1 MARYPMSAVDAAWY
15 HIDGPANLAIVTGIA
30 LTKQALDFG
39 KVSKIIQRR
48 LLEFERFRQI
58 VVEHGLA
65 IPTLEWQDIPDF
77 DIGPHLRHTALPSPQ
92 DEKALMAL
100 VNDLASMPLD
110 RSRPLWQIHIVDSV
124 MGGSAMIFRYHHCI
138 GDGTAMKAVTARLF
152 DIEGAKPRPPS
163 HSAKQSAPKAQTAA
177 PGLLEQA
184 GLIVKGAGALLL
196 ELVKWPDPPSPFKG
210 DFSPGKTV
218 AWTQAV
224 SLDQVKAIG
233 ASTGAKVN
241 DVLVAIATGAL
252 RSYLMQR
259 GINVKQSTLRAMV
272 PVDLRAPQNQAE
284 LGNDFGLVI
293 LDLPVEVASATK
305 RLALVKARMDAL
317 KRSTE
322 AIAMQFLFDLFGRGP
337 KLLEDLANQVFGSKA
352 SIVLTNVVGP
362 NQPVLLAGVPIDR
375 LMFCVPFPG
384 DQLGLGLSILSYQG
398 MATLTVIADARLVP
412 DPQKITMQFNRQF
425 AAMCRSLPASK
436 ASRH

>member
-1 MARYPMSAVDAAWY
+1 MASYPMSAVDAAWY

-48 LLEFERFRQI
+48 LLEFERFRQR

-163 HSAKQSAPKAQTAA
+163 RSAKQSAPKAQTAA

-272 PVDLRAPQNQAE
+272 PVDLRAPQNQDE

-412 DPQKITMQFNRQF
+412 DPQKITKQFNRQF

>member
-1 MARYPMSAVDAAWY
+1 
-15 HIDGPANLAIVTGIA
+15 
-30 LTKQALDFG
+30 
-39 KVSKIIQRR
+39 
-48 LLEFERFRQI
+48 
-58 VVEHGLA
+58 
-65 IPTLEWQDIPDF
+65 
-77 DIGPHLRHTALPSPQ
+77 
-92 DEKALMAL
+92 
-100 VNDLASMPLD
+100 
-110 RSRPLWQIHIVDSV
+110 
-124 MGGSAMIFRYHHCI
+124 
-138 GDGTAMKAVTARLF
+138 
-152 DIEGAKPRPPS
+152 
-163 HSAKQSAPKAQTAA
+163 
-177 PGLLEQA
+177 
-184 GLIVKGAGALLL
+184 
-196 ELVKWPDPPSPFKG
+196 
-210 DFSPGKTV
+210 
-218 AWTQAV
+218 
-224 SLDQVKAIG
+224 
-233 ASTGAKVN
+233 
-241 DVLVAIATGAL
+241 L

-272 PVDLRAPQNQAE
+272 PVDLRAPQNQGE

-412 DPQKITMQFNRQF
+412 DPQKITKQFNRQF

>member
-1 MARYPMSAVDAAWY
+1 MASYPMSAVDAAWY

-48 LLEFERFRQI
+48 LLEFERFRQR

-77 DIGPHLRHTALPSPQ
+77 DIGPHLRHAALPAPQ
-92 DEKALMAL
+92 NEKALMAL

-110 RSRPLWQIHIVDSV
+110 RSRPLWQIHIIDSV

-152 DIEGAKPRPPS
+152 DIVGAKTRPPPR
-163 HSAKQSAPKAQTAA
+163 SAKQSAPDAQTAA

-184 GLIVKGAGALLL
+184 GLIMKGAGALLL

-210 DFSPGKTV
+210 EFSPGKTV

-241 DVLVAIATGAL
+241 DVLVAVATGAL

-259 GINVKQSTLRAMV
+259 GINVNQSTLRAMV
-272 PVDLRAPQNQAE
+272 PVDLRAPQSQGE

-384 DQLGLGLSILSYQG
+384 NQLGLGLSILSYQG
-398 MATLTVIADARLVP
+398 KATLTVIADARLVP
-412 DPQKITMQFNRQF
+412 DPEKITRQFNRQF
-425 AAMCRSLPASK
+425 AAMTKSQSASQTDL
-436 ASRH
+436 H

>member
-1 MARYPMSAVDAAWY
+1 MASYPMSAVDAAWY

-48 LLEFERFRQI
+48 LLEFERFRQR

-77 DIGPHLRHTALPSPQ
+77 DIGPHLRHAALPAPQ
-92 DEKALMAL
+92 NEKALMAL

-110 RSRPLWQIHIVDSV
+110 RSRPLWQIHIIDSV

-152 DIEGAKPRPPS
+152 DIVGAKTRPPS
-163 HSAKQSAPKAQTAA
+163 RSAKQSAPDAQTAA

-184 GLIVKGAGALLL
+184 GLIMKGAGALLL

-241 DVLVAIATGAL
+241 DVLVAVATGAL

-259 GINVKQSTLRAMV
+259 GINVNQSTLRAMV
-272 PVDLRAPQNQAE
+272 PVDLRAPQNQGE

-384 DQLGLGLSILSYQG
+384 NQLGLGLSILSYQG

-412 DPQKITMQFNRQF
+412 DPEKITRQFNRQF
-425 AAMCRSLPASK
+425 AAMTKSQSASQTDL
-436 ASRH
+436 H

>member
-241 DVLVAIATGAL
+241 DVLVSVATGAL

-412 DPQKITMQFNRQF
+412 DPQKITMQFN
-425 AAMCRSLPASK
+425 
-436 ASRH
+436 H

>member
-1 MARYPMSAVDAAWY
+1 MASYPMSAVDAAWY

-48 LLEFERFRQI
+48 LLEFERFRQR

-77 DIGPHLRHTALPSPQ
+77 DIGPHLRHAALPAPQ
-92 DEKALMAL
+92 NEKALMAL

-110 RSRPLWQIHIVDSV
+110 RSRPLWQIHIIDSV

-152 DIEGAKPRPPS
+152 DIVGAKTRPPS
-163 HSAKQSAPKAQTAA
+163 RSAKQSARDAQTAA

-184 GLIVKGAGALLL
+184 GLIMKGAGALLL

-210 DFSPGKTV
+210 EFSPGKTV

-241 DVLVAIATGAL
+241 DVLVAVATGAL

-259 GINVKQSTLRAMV
+259 GINVNQSTLRAMV
-272 PVDLRAPQNQAE
+272 PVDLRAPQSQGE

-384 DQLGLGLSILSYQG
+384 NQLGLGLSILSYQG
-398 MATLTVIADARLVP
+398 KATLTVIADARLVP
-412 DPQKITMQFNRQF
+412 DPEKITRQFNRQF
-425 AAMCRSLPASK
+425 AAMTKSQSASQTDL
-436 ASRH
+436 H

>member
-1 MARYPMSAVDAAWY
+1 MASYPMSAVDAAWY

-48 LLEFERFRQI
+48 LLEFERFRQR

-77 DIGPHLRHTALPSPQ
+77 DIGPHLRHAALPAPQ
-92 DEKALMAL
+92 NEKALMAL

-110 RSRPLWQIHIVDSV
+110 RSRPLWQIHIIDSV

-152 DIEGAKPRPPS
+152 DIVGAKTRPPPR
-163 HSAKQSAPKAQTAA
+163 SAKQSAPDAQTAA

-184 GLIVKGAGALLL
+184 GLIMKGAGALLL

-210 DFSPGKTV
+210 EFSPGKTV

-241 DVLVAIATGAL
+241 DVLVAVATGAL

-259 GINVKQSTLRAMV
+259 GINVNQSTLRAMV
-272 PVDLRAPQNQAE
+272 PVDLRAPQSQGE

-362 NQPVLLAGVPIDR
+362 NHPVLLAGVPIDR

-384 DQLGLGLSILSYQG
+384 NQLGLGLSILSYQG
-398 MATLTVIADARLVP
+398 KATLTVIADARLVP
-412 DPQKITMQFNRQF
+412 DPEKITRQFNRQF
-425 AAMCRSLPASK
+425 AAMTKSQSASQTDL
-436 ASRH
+436 H

>member
-1 MARYPMSAVDAAWY
+1 MASYPMSAVDAAWY

-48 LLEFERFRQI
+48 LLEFERFRQR

-77 DIGPHLRHTALPSPQ
+77 DIGPHLRHAALPAPQ
-92 DEKALMAL
+92 NEKALMAL
-100 VNDLASMPLD
+100 VNDLASRPLD
-110 RSRPLWQIHIVDSV
+110 RSRPLWQIHIIDSV
-124 MGGSAMIFRYHHCI
+124 MGVSAMIFRYHHCI

-152 DIEGAKPRPPS
+152 DIVGAKTRPPS
-163 HSAKQSAPKAQTAA
+163 RSAKQSAPDAQTAA

-184 GLIVKGAGALLL
+184 GLIMKGAGALLL

-241 DVLVAIATGAL
+241 DVLVAVATGAL

-259 GINVKQSTLRAMV
+259 GINVNQSTLRAMV
-272 PVDLRAPQNQAE
+272 PVDLRAPQNQGE

-384 DQLGLGLSILSYQG
+384 NQLGLGLSILSYQG

-412 DPQKITMQFNRQF
+412 DPEKITRQFNRQF
-425 AAMCRSLPASK
+425 AAMTKSQSASQTDL
-436 ASRH
+436 H

>member
-1 MARYPMSAVDAAWY
+1 MASYPMSAVDAAWY

-48 LLEFERFRQI
+48 LLEFERFRQR

-77 DIGPHLRHTALPSPQ
+77 DIGPHLRHAALPAPQ
-92 DEKALMAL
+92 NEKALMAL

-110 RSRPLWQIHIVDSV
+110 RSRPLWQIHIIDSV
-124 MGGSAMIFRYHHCI
+124 MGVSAMIFRYHHCI

-152 DIEGAKPRPPS
+152 DIVGAKTRPPS
-163 HSAKQSAPKAQTAA
+163 RSAKQSAPDAQTAA

-184 GLIVKGAGALLL
+184 GLIMKGAGALLL

-241 DVLVAIATGAL
+241 DVLVAVATGAL

-259 GINVKQSTLRAMV
+259 GINVNQSTLRAMV
-272 PVDLRAPQNQAE
+272 PVDLRAPQNQGE

-384 DQLGLGLSILSYQG
+384 NQLGLGLSILSYQG

-412 DPQKITMQFNRQF
+412 DPEKITRQFNRQF
-425 AAMCRSLPASK
+425 AAMTKSQSASQTDL
-436 ASRH
+436 H

>member
-1 MARYPMSAVDAAWY
+1 M
-15 HIDGPANLAIVTGIA
+15 
-30 LTKQALDFG
+30 
-39 KVSKIIQRR
+39 
-48 LLEFERFRQI
+48 
-58 VVEHGLA
+58 
-65 IPTLEWQDIPDF
+65 
-77 DIGPHLRHTALPSPQ
+77 PSPLHR
-92 DEKALMAL
+92 E
-100 VNDLASMPLD
+100 S
-110 RSRPLWQIHIVDSV
+110 QILREPVD
-124 MGGSAMIFRYHHCI
+124 G
-138 GDGTAMKAVTARLF
+138 
-152 DIEGAKPRPPS
+152 
-163 HSAKQSAPKAQTAA
+163 
-177 PGLLEQA
+177 
-184 GLIVKGAGALLL
+184 GAGHIERPRDVGNLQATVQHVQG
-196 ELVKWPDPPSPFKG
+196 E
-210 DFSPGKTV
+210 FSPGKTV

-241 DVLVAIATGAL
+241 DVLVAVATGAL

-259 GINVKQSTLRAMV
+259 GINVNQSTLRAMV
-272 PVDLRAPQNQAE
+272 PVDLRAPQSQGE

-305 RLALVKARMDAL
+305 RLALVKARMEAL

-384 DQLGLGLSILSYQG
+384 NQLGLGLSILSYQG
-398 MATLTVIADARLVP
+398 KATLTVIADARLVP
-412 DPQKITMQFNRQF
+412 DPEKITRQFNRQF
-425 AAMCRSLPASK
+425 AAMTKSQSASQTDL
-436 ASRH
+436 H